1 MPHMEGPIRWM
12 KLVIRSHLRLLFH
25 QISLLPES
33 LTYKLILLAAIRL
46 CKSLQG
52 RIMDHRKESLYIVR

>member
-33 LTYKLILLAAIRL
+33 LTYKLKLLAVNLLYR
-46 CKSLQG
+46 SLQG
-52 RIMDHRKESLYIVR
+52 RIMGHRTESLYIVR